1 MVTYFFARSALGS
14 MVQQMIVFPATTFS
28 SVRELPAPTLGAVE
42 NDLPFGLLFWLTPLT
57 LLVGAGLAGLD
68 FRRGARSAPA
78 LLSVSLSGL
87 FVFNYAR
94 VRADFVHLWPAL
106 VLAIPVFVALAT
118 RAWWSARLPRL
129 AGGLL
134 LASVGALG
142 VVAAGAAS
150 HALTASSPTRLLDA
164 IPETLPGAGVLLDP
178 DLREGLRFLDARVPA
193 GAPVFVGN
201 RRHDLI
207 FINCSVCYFL
217 LRRPSPTR
225 YYNLHP
231 GVATTEAVQREIVAQ
246 LEAKRVEWIL
256 LWDVSP
262 TGGPL
267 EPRQARGA
275 TDLDAY
281 LASRYESAALY
292 GRWEIRH
299 RSVKS

>member
-1 MVTYFFARSALGS
+1 M
-14 MVQQMIVFPATTFS
+14 
-28 SVRELPAPTLGAVE
+28 
-42 NDLPFGLLFWLTPLT
+42 LF
-57 LLVGAGLAGLD
+57 
-68 FRRGARSAPA
+68 RSAP
-78 LLSVSLSGL
+78 L
-87 FVFNYAR
+87 
-94 VRADFVHLWPAL
+94 
-106 VLAIPVFVALAT
+106 
-118 RAWWSARLPRL
+118 
-129 AGGLL
+129 
-134 LASVGALG
+134 
-142 VVAAGAAS
+142 
-150 HALTASSPTRLLDA
+150 
-164 IPETLPGAGVLLDP
+164 
-178 DLREGLRFLDARVPA
+178 
-193 GAPVFVGN
+193 FVGN

-207 FINCSVCYFL
+207 FINCSMCYFL

-281 LASRYESAALY
+281 LASRYESAARY

-299 RSVKS
+299 RSVKSCARPHSRVRGRNPKSRVSSP